1 MSVDNTNTAAN
12 SNIAQELKVAQEQ
25 ARAWQIVANEAATNL
40 VLIESKFAPILGKKF
55 NFFNAL
61 LHLQMYV
68 ELIKEVIELI
78 RNFKAKYVN
87 KDAAADN

>member
-1 MSVDNTNTAAN
+1 MANNTASSEASPN
-12 SNIAQELKVAQEQ
+12 LAQELKVAQEQ

>member
-1 MSVDNTNTAAN
+1 MTNNTASSEASPN
-12 SNIAQELKVAQEQ
+12 LAQELKAAQDQ